1 MREKQT
7 ALVLDEIDKNIINQ
21 LQDGFPICER
31 PYQKAA
37 EQFGI
42 SEDELIQRL
51 QKLLDDKALSRFG
64 PMYHAEKMGGGLAL
78 AAMKIPAEDFD
89 QVTEQ
94 VNSLPEIAHN
104 YAREHEFNM
113 WFVIATELQHQVEEV
128 VEQLQD
134 LTGYKVYNMP
144 KIEEFYVGLRF
155 KL

>member
-7 ALVLDEIDKNIINQ
+7 ALVLDDIDKNIINK

-31 PYQKAA
+31 PYQQAA

-42 SEDELIQRL
+42 TEDELIQRL
-51 QKLLDDKALSRFG
+51 QRLLADKALSRFG

-78 AAMKIPAEDFD
+78 AAMKIPEEDFD
-89 QVTEQ
+89 KVTEQ
-94 VNSLPEIAHN
+94 VNNLPEIAHN
-104 YAREHEFNM
+104 YKRDHEFNM
-113 WFVIATELQHQVEEV
+113 WFVIATEFQNQVEEV
-128 VEQLQD
+128 VEQLQV